1 MRVHIDSLPPT
12 LDPHFH
18 QKKTMGKICNAF
30 TATSTAQRRPP
41 SIDKP
46 RQQQR
51 LRQQKLRQGLRKRAR
66 KNNAN
71 WRRDEVARLAEE
83 QAQQAVRLAQQAA
96 RKELAMR
103 DGFSDPDEIE
113 WLMQWDEWAAEDEWA
128 AAAESAILLDEQDEG
143 ATFRSNCGLTLDEL
157 AEDESDESD
166 YGSYGSYGSYS
177 PRSPR
182 MCILCNE

>member
-30 TATSTAQRRPP
+30 TATSTAQRRL
-41 SIDKP
+41 
-46 RQQQR
+46 QR
-51 LRQQKLRQGLRKRAR
+51 LRREKLRQGLRKRAR
-66 KNNAN
+66 KNSAK
-71 WRRDEVARLAEE
+71 WRLDEVARLAEKKE
-83 QAQQAVRLAQQAA
+83 HELAKMAQQAEREETAK
-96 RKELAMR
+96 RYE
-103 DGFSDPDEIE
+103 FSDPEE
-113 WLMQWDEWAAEDEWA
+113 MECHMQWDEWA
-128 AAAESAILLDEQDEG
+128 AAAESGILSDEQDEG
-143 ATFRSNCGLTLDEL
+143 ATFRSNCGLTLEEL
-157 AEDESDESD
+157 ADDESDESD